1 MVQTNLW
8 CGALVAL
15 GRDLGAFKL
24 PYAYA
29 QKTLRAYA
37 KDRARLREMEEPRK
51 PVVYERDIVVAGCSG
66 MVAGL
71 ETTPL
76 SITP

>member
-37 KDRARLREMEEPRK
+37 KDLTRLRKIVEYFGLRCRK
-51 PVVYERDIVVAGCSG
+51 IAG
-66 MVAGL
+66 M
-71 ETTPL
+71 
-76 SITP
+76 

>member
-29 QKTLRAYA
+29 QNTLRAYA
-37 KDRARLREMEEPRK
+37 KDLTRLREIEAP
-51 PVVYERDIVVAGCSG
+51 
-66 MVAGL
+66 
-71 ETTPL
+71 
-76 SITP
+76 